1 MKNLF
6 NKYKELIS
14 YVFFGA
20 LTTVVSIGSFKIFD
34 SLLGERN
41 YLLTN
46 IISWILAVIFAFFTN
61 KLWVFESKTWKINT
75 VIKEAI
81 SFAAARLFSLGI
93 EEFGLW
99 LLVSV
104 IGMKSLSFAVFS
116 FNINGNFIAKII
128 MQFVVVV
135 LNYIF
140 SKFLIFRKNKKQNE
154 DIPEDTLN

>member
-1 MKNLF
+1 MKDLF
-6 NKYKELIS
+6 NKYRELIS

-20 LTTVVSIGSFKIFD
+20 LTTVVSVGAFKIFD
-34 SLLGERN
+34 GILGERN

-61 KLWVFESKTWKINT
+61 KLWVFESKTWKAKA
-75 VIKEAI
+75 VIKEAM

-93 EEFGLW
+93 EEAGLW

-104 IGMKSLSFAVFS
+104 IGLSAVSFTIFG

-135 LNYIF
+135 LNYVF
-140 SKFLIFRKNKKQNE
+140 SKFVVFRKNRKKSGYTAGDSSN
-154 DIPEDTLN
+154 

>member
-1 MKNLF
+1 MKDLF
-6 NKYKELIS
+6 NKYRELIS
-14 YVFFGA
+14 YVFFGV

-34 SLLGERN
+34 TLLGEQN

-46 IISWILAVIFAFFTN
+46 IISWILAVIFAFLTN
-61 KLWVFESKTWKINT
+61 KLWVFESKTWKAKA

-93 EEFGLW
+93 EEIGLW
-99 LLVSV
+99 LLVGV
-104 IGMKSLSFAVFS
+104 IGLSAVSFTVFG

-135 LNYIF
+135 LNYVF
-140 SKFLIFRKNKKQNE
+140 SKFVVFRKNKKKT
-154 DIPEDTLN
+154 EDTAENSSN

>member
-6 NKYKELIS
+6 IKYKELIS

-20 LTTVVSIGSFKIFD
+20 LTTVVSVGSFKIFD
-34 SLLGERN
+34 SFLGERY

-46 IISWILAVIFAFFTN
+46 VISWIIAVVFAFFTN
-61 KLWVFESKTWKINT
+61 KMWVFASKTWKAKT
-75 VIKEAI
+75 VVKEAF
-81 SFAAARLFSLGI
+81 SFAAARLFSLGV
-93 EEFGLW
+93 EELGLW

-104 IGMKSLSFAVFS
+104 IGMKTIRFTAFG

-135 LNYIF
+135 LNYVF
-140 SKFLIFRKNKKQNE
+140 SKFVVFRKKKKENLS
-154 DIPEDTLN
+154 DDGLT